1 MFTSLVFYLYDW
13 KVERRQNRVVVTARR
28 SSALL
33 SSLFPAT
40 VRDQLY
46 QTHIDENKVK
56 EHKWSLPV
64 PFKGSDPSNEDVTNK
79 NDPSPIAQ
87 LYNDTTIIFMD
98 IVGFTHWS
106 STRQPTAVFQL
117 LETIYGKF
125 DSIAKVHGVFK
136 IETIGDSYVAVVG
149 LPMKRKRHA
158 VIMARFANACL
169 TEMKG
174 VVMELEEALGEVR
187 LLSIYKLY
195 WYWYYP
201 YLPMFVASLAPRG
214 PLDTGLFDFGILGYS
229 RFNRQNWPQ
238 FWSYHG
244 GCVTR
249 RESSIS
255 IIW

>member
-1 MFTSLVFYLYDW
+1 MKADFTTKNGVIFMVSTICIFIFTSLVFYLYDW

-46 QTHIDENKVK
+46 QTQSDDNKVK
-56 EHKWSLPV
+56 ENTWSLPV
-64 PFKGSDPSNEDVTNK
+64 PFKGSDITNEKDKGK

-87 LYNDTTIIFMD
+87 LYTDTTVIFMD

-136 IETIGDSYVAVVG
+136 IETIGDSFVAVVG
-149 LPMKRKRHA
+149 LPVKRKRHA
-158 VIMARFANACL
+158 VIMARFAHACRA
-169 TEMKG
+169 EMKG
-174 VVMELEEALGEVR
+174 VVIELEEALGEVC
-187 LLSIYKLY
+187 L
-195 WYWYYP
+195 
-201 YLPMFVASLAPRG
+201 
-214 PLDTGLFDFGILGYS
+214 
-229 RFNRQNWPQ
+229 
-238 FWSYHG
+238 
-244 GCVTR
+244 
-249 RESSIS
+249 IS
-255 IIW
+255 IFR